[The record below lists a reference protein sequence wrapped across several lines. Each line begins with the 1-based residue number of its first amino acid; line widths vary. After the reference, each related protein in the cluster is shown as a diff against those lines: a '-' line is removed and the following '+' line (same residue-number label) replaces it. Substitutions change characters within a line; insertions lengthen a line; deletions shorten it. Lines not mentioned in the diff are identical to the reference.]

1 MTAQSLVA
9 WVVRHERLNFILTN
23 YIPRRLVTRL
33 VGWFSRLEHPLIR
46 DLSISIWRLFCHL
59 DLSEAKKKNF
69 ASLRD
74 CFIRELK
81 DGARPI
87 DRDPEVLVSPC
98 DAIVGASGPI
108 IGADLLQVKGSW
120 YSLEDLLRDRALA
133 EFYRDGCFAT
143 LRLTAAMYHR
153 FHAPHDCRVERITH
167 IWGDAWN
174 VNPAALTRVSK
185 LFCRNERVIICTRG
199 DAGRPRVTL
208 VAVAAILVA
217 GIRLRFLDLVVD
229 PRKSSALAIPLSIS
243 LRKGEEMGWFEHGS
257 TIIML
262 APSGVVLSPTVRPG
276 ATIRMGEA
284 LLRLART

>member
-1 MTAQSLVA
+1 MTLQSLIA
-9 WVVRHERLNFILTN
+9 RVVRHEGLNFVLTN
-23 YIPRRLVTRL
+23 HISRRLVTRL

-46 DLSISIWRLFCHL
+46 DISIGLWRLFCHL

-81 DGARPI
+81 EGARPI
-87 DRDPEVLVSPC
+87 DRDPEVLISPC
-98 DAIVGASGPI
+98 DAIVGAAGPI
-108 IGADLLQVKGSW
+108 MGADLLQVKGSW

-133 EFYRDGCFAT
+133 EFYRNGCFAT
-143 LRLTAAMYHR
+143 LRLTAGMYHR
-153 FHAPHDCRVERITH
+153 FHAPHNCRVERITH
-167 IWGDAWN
+167 IWGDTWN

-199 DAGRPRVTL
+199 NGARVTL
-208 VAVAAILVA
+208 VPVAAILVA

-229 PRKSSALAIPLSIS
+229 PRRSSPLVIPSNIS

-262 APSGVVLSPTVRPG
+262 APSGVVLSRTVQPG
-276 ATIRMGEA
+276 TTIRMGEA